1 MKTDV
6 YGKETAT
13 QDKPWSESQSG
24 APKPTANKEDVL
36 KKMEAAARPGPAH
49 QALND
54 LVGDWKAEVKCWQE
68 PGGTP
73 EVTQGTA
80 NIRWTLNN
88 HFLEEDFR
96 GQMMGKPFSGRTLMG
111 YDNTKQTFSTVWVS
125 DTQTSMFVSE
135 GKGDSGN
142 KVITLEGKSS
152 CAATGRKEVP
162 MKSVLRMIDRNKHVF
177 EMYDSSQGSAKM
189 MEITYTRK

>member
-1 MKTDV
+1 MGAGGRE
-6 YGKETAT
+6 GK
-13 QDKPWSESQSG
+13 G
-24 APKPTANKEDVL
+24 APGFRGPPGVL
-36 KKMEAAARPGPAH
+36 HPACNGAQRGGAAARPGPAQ

-54 LVGDWKAEVKCWQE
+54 LVGDWKAEVKWWHE

-88 HFLEEDFR
+88 HFLEEDFH
-96 GQMMGKPFSGRTLMG
+96 GQMMGKAFSGRTLMG

-125 DTQTSMFVSE
+125 DTQTSIFVSE
-135 GKGDSGN
+135 GKGDSAN
-142 KVITLEGKSS
+142 KVITLEGKTS

-162 MKSVLRMIDRNKHVF
+162 MKSVLRMIDRNKHLF
-177 EMYDSSQGSAKM
+177 EMFDGSQGNAKM